1 MAGGRF
7 RGLDYCFSE
16 CVCHDYDY
24 DDYDDYDNSCGRGDC
39 DDGWSYGGFLYSG
52 GYWSYGWDGL

>member
-7 RGLDYCFSE
+7 RGLDDCFAE
-16 CVCHDYDY
+16 CVCHDYD
-24 DDYDDYDNSCGRGDC
+24 DYDYDNSCWGDDC

-52 GYWSYGWDGL
+52 DYWSYG